1 MSVFCSNPGGIACSK
16 LVLLKTVE
24 NDTDESGE
32 SEPEEL
38 SVRPENQNNVLKE
51 AKTLHSAEDNT
62 ELVIIVSGFV
72 TVSDHFHIH
81 VVM

>member
-1 MSVFCSNPGGIACSK
+1 MSVFCSNPGGIACSE
-16 LVLLKTVE
+16 LVLLKTAE

-51 AKTLHSAEDNT
+51 AKTLHRAEDNT